1 MKKILREN
9 MVKPI
14 KLEDITP
21 DALSDIHVKRD
32 NVRLGELTLS
42 SLEEVARERKE
53 ALQLFN
59 NIELECQARA
69 MRASVLGFSKVEL
82 ADALGV
88 EVKQI
93 TKWIGS
99 GKNE

>member
-1 MKKILREN
+1 
-9 MVKPI
+9 MVKPM
-14 KLEDITP
+14 KLQDITP
-21 DALSDIHVKRD
+21 DALNDIDIKRD

-42 SLEEVARERKE
+42 SLQEVAKERKE

-59 NIELECQARA
+59 GIELECQVRA
-69 MRASVLGFSKVEL
+69 MRASSLGFSKAEL

-88 EVKQI
+88 DVRQI

-99 GKNE
+99 DKVV